1 MDEKSRREKDI
12 AKRAKKRLNA
22 FTQLQRTVDFKI
34 ERLARME
41 EKAQSVG
48 GQTLSDMPKAPGYT
62 GDRMTDTVARIV
74 DLENEIRRDRA
85 QEAAEYETIKMIAA
99 GMEKADE
106 RAVIELRYLDGAKWE
121 EVSEVLYGN
130 REDFDDKRDYFLR
143 QTFKKHGAA
152 LLNFAESE
160 ENIEKGKAKGEKSG
174 PKKGSESLRK

>member
-1 MDEKSRREKDI
+1 MDEKSRREKDL
-12 AKRAKKRLNA
+12 AEKAKKRLNA
-22 FTQLQRTVDFKI
+22 FAQLQRTIDFKI

-99 GMEKADE
+99 GMDKADE

-121 EVSEVLYGN
+121 EISAVIYGS
-130 REDFDDKRDYFLR
+130 RDDFEAKHDYFLR
-143 QTFKKHGAA
+143 QTFRKHGAA
-152 LLNFAESE
+152 LLSFAESE
-160 ENIEKGKAKGEKSG
+160 ERMDA
-174 PKKGSESLRK
+174 R

>member
-1 MDEKSRREKDI
+1 MDEKSRREKDL
-12 AKRAKKRLNA
+12 AERAKKRLNA
-22 FTQLQRTVDFKI
+22 FTQLQRTIDFKI

-74 DLENEIRRDRA
+74 DLESEIRRDRA
-85 QEAAEYETIKMIAA
+85 QERAEYETIKMIAA

-152 LLNFAESE
+152 LLSFAESE
-160 ENIEKGKAKGEKSG
+160 ETIETGKDTAAKKAPQRAEKR
-174 PKKGSESLRK
+174 PRE